1 MSEMRRTFQ
10 TLPAVVCRLATKR
23 AVLVQETTKSG
34 LATVCT
40 FDRRITSANVKVE
53 TEDRRGLGFVIRS
66 ATDRSFTFANV
77 NYPGS

>member
-1 MSEMRRTFQ
+1 VSEMRRTFQ

-34 LATVCT
+34 LAGVCT

-53 TEDRRGLGFVIRS
+53 IEDTRSLGFVIRR

-77 NYPGS
+77 NHQRS